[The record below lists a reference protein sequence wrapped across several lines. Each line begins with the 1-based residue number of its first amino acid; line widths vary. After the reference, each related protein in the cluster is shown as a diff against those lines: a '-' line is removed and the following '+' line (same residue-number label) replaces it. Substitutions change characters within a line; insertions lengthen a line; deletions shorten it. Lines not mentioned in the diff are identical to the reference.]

1 MGSGGYIKTTYSIN
15 NQYEEYINNNNFI
28 EENNIINENNNQ
40 IINENNNQIINTIDY
55 ENELYKDFINL
66 LKDIKS
72 SIYSYFMFTLKLFRL
87 NYNNI

>member
-1 MGSGGYIKTTYSIN
+1 MGSGGYIKTKYSIN
-15 NQYEEYINNNNFI
+15 NQYEEYINNNDFI
-28 EENNIINENNNQ
+28 EENNIIND
-40 IINENNNQIINTIDY
+40 NNNQIINTIDY

-72 SIYSYFMFTLKLFRL
+72 TIYSYFMFSLKLFRL